1 VIDCSLTKDL
11 HLGMRSDNVITT
23 VSCLSQ
29 VMNLELQPGTVW
41 EEREAAPELTGV
53 TVMSTF
59 PVLGKFS
66 PPNLTGLWS
75 SQEQGTAFA
84 YHLRCP
90 SEWTC
95 QTIWGPVCKW

>member
-1 VIDCSLTKDL
+1 MIDCSLTKDL
-11 HLGMRSDNVITT
+11 HPGVRCDKVITP

-29 VMNLELQPGTVW
+29 VMNLELQSGTVW
-41 EEREAAPELTGV
+41 EEREATPVLTGV
-53 TVMSTF
+53 TVMSSV
-59 PVLGKFS
+59 PVLGKLTR
-66 PPNLTGLWS
+66 PNLTGLWS

-95 QTIWGPVCKW
+95 QTIGGPVCKW